1 MKICIIV
8 IAIMSWDR
16 DHKGRGTNLPGRAI
30 FPQLMNVSQNF
41 MSQENTHH
49 FEDVLPPNDHLVFS
63 MEKLITS
70 KKSYQLDYPVNG
82 DSGNIEK

>member
-16 DHKGRGTNLPGRAI
+16 DHKGRGTNLPRRAI
-30 FPQLMNVSQNF
+30 FPQLMNI
-41 MSQENTHH
+41 
-49 FEDVLPPNDHLVFS
+49 LVFN
-63 MEKLITS
+63 METLITS